1 MPESA
6 DASHRLPNPIAIDG
20 PAASGKTTVGRA
32 LAERLGYRFLDTGM
46 TYRALTLVALR
57 RKVPATDE
65 AACVAIAESMDL
77 RFEPDGSRVALGD
90 EDVTDAVRSPEVE
103 ANVSA
108 YSALP
113 RVREVMVRLQRQF
126 TEGGAAVLAGRDI
139 GTVVLPSAPL
149 KFYLEASEEA
159 RAKRR
164 SLQAGTWGVQQQ
176 VAEAQRDIAGR
187 DRIDASRAASP
198 LMAAPDAIVIDTTD
212 LTLDQLIAMVEEKV
226 RCASS

>member
-1 MPESA
+1 MSELAAP
-6 DASHRLPNPIAIDG
+6 SHRLLSPIAIDG
-20 PAASGKTTVGRA
+20 PAASGKTTIGRA
-32 LAERLGYRFLDTGM
+32 LAESLGYRFLDTGM
-46 TYRALTLVALR
+46 TYRALTIVALR
-57 RKVPATDE
+57 RHVPPSDE
-65 AACVAIAESMDL
+65 AACVALAESMDL
-77 RFEPDGSRVALGD
+77 RFEPDGSRVFLGD
-90 EDVTDAVRSPEVE
+90 EDITDAVRSPEVE

-113 RVREVMVRLQRQF
+113 HVREVMVRLQRQF
-126 TEGGAAVLAGRDI
+126 TGGGPAVLAGRDI

-176 VAEAQRDIAGR
+176 AAEALRDIAGR
-187 DRIDASRAASP
+187 DRIDSSRAASP

-212 LTLDQLIAMVEEKV
+212 LTLDQLIAMVVEKV